1 MAFVDR
7 NQELQI
13 LEDAYMAEAAS
24 FIVLY
29 GRRRIG
35 KTTLLAEFCKGK
47 RAISYLATEESITAN
62 RTAFRLEAAEFLQND
77 LLRTADGADWGMI
90 FEALVAVG
98 TDERLVIVLD
108 EFQYLGKAD
117 KAFPS
122 IFQKIWD
129 TTLRVRNVMVI
140 LCGSL
145 IHMMTEQTLDYSS
158 PLYGRR
164 TGQIRLQQIPYTY
177 YEQFLPELSETERI
191 LYYAVTGGVPK
202 YIELFHRGTDIYDAI
217 ARNVL
222 TPQSYL
228 YEEPEFLL
236 RQEVQD
242 VGSYYSIIRVIAG
255 GKARLSEIASALQI
269 PATSLSKPLRTLCDM
284 DILER
289 EVPVTELRPETSKKG
304 QYRIKDNFL
313 AFWFRYVY
321 PMRSLI
327 ESGHAEIV
335 MNRIKTGWLAS
346 HVGYVYEDICRQ
358 RMWKL
363 NAEGTLPFV
372 FDRMGR
378 WWGGRDTEI
387 DIVAIDS
394 NDRGR
399 ILLGECKFHQ
409 DRPMQVEELRHL
421 RSKAESVQWGTPDRE
436 EYYILFCVSGY
447 SEELQHMAEQDPRLL
462 LG

>member
-7 NQELQI
+7 DQELRI
-13 LEDAYMAEAAS
+13 LEDAYAAETAS

-62 RTAFRLEAAEFLQND
+62 RTAFRMQAADFLQND
-77 LLRTADGADWGMI
+77 LLRDAEGADWGRI
-90 FEALVAVG
+90 FEALVAG
-98 TDERLVIVLD
+98 DNDGRLVIVLD

-129 TTLRVRNVMVI
+129 TTLRMRNVMVI
-140 LCGSL
+140 LSGSL

-164 TGQIRLQQIPYTY
+164 TGQIRLQQIPYAY
-177 YEQFLPELSETERI
+177 YEQFLPGLSETDRVM
-191 LYYAVTGGVPK
+191 YYAVTGGVPK
-202 YIELFHRGTDIYDAI
+202 YIELFHKGVDIYDAI
-217 ARNVL
+217 ACNVL
-222 TPQSYL
+222 APQSYL

-255 GKARLSEIASALQI
+255 GKVRLSEIASALQM
-269 PATSLSKPLRTLCDM
+269 PATSLSKPLRTLCDL

-289 EVPVTELRPETSKKG
+289 EVPVTELQPEVSKRG
-304 QYRIKDNFL
+304 RYRIKDNFI

-327 ESGHAEIV
+327 ESGHPEIV
-335 MNRIKTGWLAS
+335 MSRIRGGWLAS

-358 RMWKL
+358 RMWDL
-363 NAEGTLPFV
+363 NAAGALPFT

-378 WWGGRDTEI
+378 WWGGKDTEI

-394 NDRGR
+394 TDRSR

-409 DRPMQVEELRHL
+409 DRPMQVEELRRL
-421 RSKAESVQWGTPDRE
+421 QAKSGSVAWGTSDRE
-436 EYYILFCVSGY
+436 EYYMLFCVSGY
-447 SEELQHMAEQDPRLL
+447 SEELQQIAEQDPHLI